1 MFGYVLPFKPELK
14 VREWTEYRAYYCGLC
29 KELKKEYGFTARM
42 FLNYDLVLLAIMADS
57 LAGSHTTACAERC
70 IANPIVTRPV
80 CQGSDGLSLAA
91 DALVLTAYYKLADDL
106 ADERFLKK
114 LLPLV
119 LQPVLR
125 RMRQKAA
132 ARQPEIDSALAL
144 QTKNQSIVEHKKTQ
158 NADAAAEATAK
169 MTEAVFCAAGHTE
182 NDKKALRRLGF
193 FIGKIIYYLDAAED
207 FEKDSE
213 HGSYNVFCFQ
223 NLSKADAVAHTQ
235 MLCRMCAGEASLAY
249 NLLDFKTHKGLLDN
263 IFFLGV
269 PQSIQLAGQ
278 KRRKPQQERT

>member
-29 KELKKEYGFTARM
+29 KELKREYGFTARM
-42 FLNYDLVLLAIMADS
+42 FLNYDLVLLAIMSDS
-57 LAGSHTTACAERC
+57 LADVASTACAERC
-70 IANPIVTRPV
+70 IANPAAKRPV
-80 CQGSDGLSLAA
+80 CQGTAGLSLAA

-106 ADERFLKK
+106 ADERFFKK
-114 LLPLV
+114 LPSLA

-125 RMRQKAA
+125 RMRRKAA
-132 ARQPEIDSALAL
+132 TRRPDIDKALAA
-144 QTKNQSIVEHKKTQ
+144 QTDCQSAVEREKSQ
-158 NADAAAEATAK
+158 SFDAAAEATAK
-169 MTEAVFCAAGHTE
+169 MTEAVFCAAGQTE
-182 NDKKALRRLGF
+182 DERKALGRLGF

-207 FEKDSE
+207 LEKDIAQ
-213 HGSYNVFCFQ
+213 GAYNVFHLQ
-223 NLSKADAVAHTQ
+223 NLDKSDTITQ
-235 MLCRMCAGEASLAY
+235 TQLLCRMCAGEASLAY

-278 KRRKPQQERT
+278 KRTKPTQERT